1 MTANAFVLHE
11 PLGEREAARWGL
23 SAGVIVALHVAAAL
37 LAMNWLKHVPD
48 EGVNMPA
55 ILIDMTPETSAPQS
69 TPLDIA
75 PGPVMQQA
83 DASPPEPTQQQSVE
97 EMIPPTPPQENP
109 DVVAPPEQKLE
120 PSPPKPEPAKVA
132 PVEKPDVVAP
142 PEQKPEPSPPKPEFA
157 KVEPVAKPA
166 PAKPKVVRPDAK
178 KPSDA
183 LPAPRT
189 SAPPRAEREAP
200 LASAVNAGSVASAMA
215 TYYQRVRAH
224 LMRFHQYPTS
234 ANGQRGVVKVSFTLG
249 RSGQVLSSRLGGS
262 SGVAVLDAQAMAM
275 VRQAQ
280 PFPPVPSDINYATI
294 PINVG
299 VAFGK

>member
-1 MTANAFVLHE
+1 MAANGFALHE
-11 PLGEREAARWGL
+11 PLGETEAARW
-23 SAGVIVALHVAAAL
+23 SASAAVIVALHIAAAL
-37 LAMNWLKHVPD
+37 LATNWLKRAPD

-55 ILIDMTPETSAPQS
+55 ILIDMTPETSAPES

-75 PGPVMQQA
+75 PGPLMQQA
-83 DASPPEPTQQQSVE
+83 DASPPEPVQQQVVE
-97 EMIPPTPPQENP
+97 EMISPTPPQEKP
-109 DVVAPPEQKLE
+109 DVVAPPDQKLE
-120 PSPPKPEPAKVA
+120 PSPPKPEPTRIA
-132 PVEKPDVVAP
+132 
-142 PEQKPEPSPPKPEFA
+142 PEQKPAPE
-157 KVEPVAKPA
+157 
-166 PAKPKVVRPDAK
+166 KPKVVRPDAR

-200 LASAVNAGSVASAMA
+200 LASAVSAGSVASAMA

-224 LMRFHQYPTS
+224 LMRFHQYPAS
-234 ANGQRGVVKVSFTLG
+234 ANGQKGTVKVSFTLG

-262 SGVAVLDAQAMAM
+262 SGVAALDAQAMAM

-280 PFPPVPSDINYATI
+280 PFPPVPSEITYGTI
-294 PINVG
+294 PINIG

>member
-1 MTANAFVLHE
+1 MAANAFALHQ
-11 PLGEREAARWGL
+11 PLGERETTRWSVSAA
-23 SAGVIVALHVAAAL
+23 VIVALHVGAAL
-37 LAMNWLKHVPD
+37 LAMGWLKQVPD

-55 ILIDMTPETSAPQS
+55 ILIDMTPETSAPQA

-83 DASPPEPTQQQSVE
+83 DASPPEPVQQQVVE
-97 EMIPPTPPQENP
+97 ETLPPTPPQEKP

-120 PSPPKPEPAKVA
+120 PSPPKPEPAKIA
-132 PVEKPDVVAP
+132 PVE
-142 PEQKPEPSPPKPEFA
+142 
-157 KVEPVAKPA
+157 KPA
-166 PAKPKVVRPDAK
+166 PAKPKVVRPDAR

-183 LPAPRT
+183 MPAPRT

-200 LASAVNAGSVASAMA
+200 LASAVNAGTVASAMA

-224 LMRFHQYPTS
+224 LMRFHQYPSS
-234 ANGQRGVVKVSFTLG
+234 ANGQKGVVKLSFTLG
-249 RSGQVLSSRLGGS
+249 RGGQVLSSRLGGS

-275 VRQAQ
+275 LRQAQ
-280 PFPPVPSDINYATI
+280 PFPPVPSEITYATI

-299 VAFGK
+299 VRFGN

>member
-1 MTANAFVLHE
+1 MAANAFALHQ
-11 PLGEREAARWGL
+11 PLDEREGARWGV
-23 SAGVIVALHVAAAL
+23 SAALIVALHLGAAL
-37 LAMNWLKHVPD
+37 LAMSWLKQVPD

-83 DASPPEPTQQQSVE
+83 DASPPEPVQQQAVE
-97 EMIPPTPPQENP
+97 ELIPPTPPQEQP

-120 PSPPKPEPAKVA
+120 PSPPQPEPAKVA
-132 PVEKPDVVAP
+132 PVEKP
-142 PEQKPEPSPPKPEFA
+142 
-157 KVEPVAKPA
+157 A
-166 PAKPKVVRPDAK
+166 PAKPRVVRLDAR

-189 SAPPRAEREAP
+189 SAPPRAERQAP
-200 LASAVNAGSVASAMA
+200 LASAVNAGSAASAMA

-224 LMRFHQYPTS
+224 LMRFHQYPAS
-234 ANGQRGVVKVSFTLG
+234 ANGQKGTVKVSFTLG
-249 RSGQVLSSRLGGS
+249 RGGQVLSSRLGGS
-262 SGVAVLDAQAMAM
+262 SGVAALDAQAMAM

-280 PFPPVPSDINYATI
+280 PFPPVPSEITYGTI
-294 PINVG
+294 PINIG